1 MVRYLHAFTL
11 ILSIILSMN
20 LSADEANADKTV
32 SPGTPVKQVKLLS
45 IGNSFSGNTSKYLN
59 DIVKSSGNCE
69 LIFGHAM
76 IGGCSLEKHW
86 NLACKNEANP
96 EDPEGK
102 SYVYKNKKAGLK
114 EMLTAEKW
122 QYVTIQQY
130 SLISFKMETYRPYAK
145 NLYDYIKK
153 YAPDA
158 EVVIHQTWAYRSDD
172 KELYKGDFNAVK
184 MYQQLTEA
192 YYTIAKE
199 LGCRVIPVGTAFQLA
214 YESPEWEFKTDPT
227 FDYKNPKYPDLPQ
240 QLHSLNIGY
249 GWKTTGENRK
259 LGVDTHHANAAGEYL
274 GGCVW
279 FEFLFKEDVRKIK
292 FHPQKVSEE
301 DAAFLKNIAHKV
313 VTEGA
318 KPKAAETCR
327 ELIK

>member
-1 MVRYLHAFTL
+1 MLRYFHTVATGLL
-11 ILSIILSMN
+11 IILSLN
-20 LSADEANADKTV
+20 LPAQENNADKPV
-32 SPGTPVKQVKLLS
+32 PAGTPVKQIKLLA
-45 IGNSFSGNTSKYLN
+45 IGNSFSRNATNYLN

-69 LIFGHAM
+69 LVFGHAM
-76 IGGCSLEKHW
+76 IGGCPLERHW

-102 SYVYKNKKAGLK
+102 PYMYKDKKVGLK

-122 QYVTIQQY
+122 QFVTIQQY
-130 SLISFKMETYRPYAK
+130 SLISFKVESYRPYAK

-158 EVVIHQTWAYRSDD
+158 EVVIHQTWAYRLDD
-172 KELYKGDFNAVK
+172 KDLFKGDFNAVK

-192 YYTIAKE
+192 YYTTAKE

-214 YESPEWEFKTDPT
+214 YESPEWEFKTDPNY
-227 FDYKNPKYPDLPQ
+227 DYKDPKYPALPQ
-240 QLHSLNIGY
+240 ELHSLNAGY
-249 GWKTTGENRK
+249 AWKTTSESRK
-259 LGVDTHHANAAGEYL
+259 LGVDTHHANSGGEYL

-292 FHPQKVSEE
+292 FKPQKITED
-301 DAAFLKNIAHKV
+301 DAAFLRNIAHKV
-313 VTEGA
+313 VSEGI
-318 KPKAAETCR
+318 KPKAAE
-327 ELIK
+327 IPSSK